1 MKLFPVILLSF
12 TLSFYQQA
20 LSQHV
25 FSEKAFE
32 YKRTFLPY
40 EMPYVFPLKD
50 KQFVMLREEKKNL
63 MKLGRYDQYFF
74 EQWEKDIEFDRRESV
89 PQVLIK
95 GDSVVAYSFTIFQK
109 IDSIKLNFRIFDLE
123 NGEET
128 NQISFLT
135 SSLENESYQSE
146 LIFSEDHSK
155 FVIKHFPD
163 QSGNMEFSI
172 FELGKTEPSL
182 NHVLSLDEL
191 KGSSMHKIH
200 LSNNGDLLLASVD
213 PGDFR
218 SQIFFWSAKST
229 DRTHIDSNF
238 FLERP
243 ADQIENIQI
252 IRQGPSSYFIA
263 FSAFIEDELTG
274 FSVLGVNVILKT
286 VLMTYNQ
293 NFNGVEIRDLY
304 DSYLMTAEKQKKKRL
319 KIPDLLEEFRFVS
332 SIKTSENDIILF
344 FEELD
349 IPVDFHNSE
358 TKKNMPWKHKSDE
371 SKFYFGGDLLIYCF
385 DDTGQIKWKKAI
397 QKTQFSQANAL
408 GLSFI
413 PRIFSNHLDLLMYDS
428 SKGGNFYIMSIN
440 TSDGELIEKINLLPD
455 GKFEFTKKYSCW
467 LSPKS
472 VLLLGIAPINIRK
485 RTLMLV
491 EF

>member
-1 MKLFPVILLSF
+1 MKLLPVILLSF

-25 FSEKAFE
+25 FSEKVFE

-40 EMPYVFPLKD
+40 DMPYVFPLED
-50 KQFVMLREEKKNL
+50 KQFVILREEKKNL
-63 MKLGRYDQYFF
+63 MTLGRYDQYFF
-74 EQWEKDIEFDRRESV
+74 EQWEREIEFDKHESV
-89 PQVLIK
+89 PQVFVK
-95 GDSVVAYSFTIFQK
+95 GDSVITHSFTIFEK
-109 IDSIKLNFRIFDLE
+109 KDSIKLHLRIFDLE
-123 NGEET
+123 NGEEI

-135 SSLENESYQSE
+135 SSFENESYQPE
-146 LIFSEDHSK
+146 LLFSEDHSK
-155 FVIKHFPD
+155 FVIEHIPD
-163 QSGNMEFSI
+163 QSGNLDFSI
-172 FELGKTEPSL
+172 YELGQKEPSL
-182 NHVLSLDEL
+182 TYQLALDEL
-191 KGSSMHKIH
+191 EGSSMHSIH
-200 LSNNGDLLLASVD
+200 LSKNGDLLLASVD

-218 SQIFFWSAKST
+218 AQGFFWSAKSGE
-229 DRTHIDSNF
+229 RTHIDSNF

-243 ADQIENIQI
+243 ADQIENIRI
-252 IRQGPSSYFIA
+252 VRQGPSSYFIA
-263 FSAFIEDELTG
+263 FSACIEEELIG

-293 NFNGVEIRDLY
+293 NFNGAEISDLY
-304 DSYLMTAEKQKKKRL
+304 NGYLLTAEKQKKKRL
-319 KIPDLLEEFRFVS
+319 KVPELLEDFRFVS

-349 IPVDFHNSE
+349 IPVDFHNPE
-358 TKKNMPWKHKSDE
+358 TKMNMPWKHKADE
-371 SKFYFGGDLLIYCF
+371 SKFYFGGDLLIFCF

-397 QKTQFSQANAL
+397 QKTQFSQANSL

-413 PRIFSNHLDLLMYDS
+413 PRMLNSHLDLLMYES

-440 TSDGELIEKINLLPD
+440 SSDGELIKKINLLPD
-455 GKFEFTKKYSCW
+455 SKFEFSKKYSCW
-467 LSPKS
+467 LSPNS
-472 VLLLGIAPINIRK
+472 VLLLGIAPVNIRK